1 MTVSGVFGQERP
13 HGAGYVRAPEGKG
26 DPGFEETD
34 LIPAIKT
41 LTDVANTAERLS
53 PDQFRHTIG
62 QLDFVSRAAAIM
74 VNPAGSRGA
83 GRQRRVGVSKRPLA
97 PPRRMAS
104 IISTMPPVLQP
115 EPNPRLAAN
124 VMHFARLLR
133 RAGLPVGPSETIAA
147 QDALTR
153 IDLASKTQARTALR
167 TAMIHRHEHQDV
179 FDQAF
184 ALFWRDPA
192 AAEQA
197 AAMALLDA
205 QKEKKPERPPPAAR
219 RVAEAFAA
227 KNQKPQPPK
236 DEPPV
241 TDMTMTV
248 SEQERLQSMDF
259 EAMGADEI
267 ARAKQEIRRLVLP
280 LDLRR
285 TRRLRADQNGPV
297 TDLRRTIRASL
308 RQGGEILTIARN
320 RRVTRPPP
328 LVVLCDI
335 SGSMARYA
343 QILMHFLHAV
353 TNDRDRVHIFL
364 FGTRLSNVTR
374 QLKARDPEVAFQM
387 VAHAVPDWSGGT
399 RIGEAVAGF
408 NHLWAKRVLGQGA
421 VVLLITDGLDRDGA
435 HGLAENMDR
444 LHRSCTR
451 LIWLNPLLRW
461 SGFEPKSQGI
471 RAMLPHVD
479 EFRPVHNLASLRGL
493 IDLLSRPAPM
503 KPASAGRFER

>member
-1 MTVSGVFGQERP
+1 MANHP
-13 HGAGYVRAPEGKG
+13 
-26 DPGFEETD
+26 D
-34 LIPAIKT
+34 L
-41 LTDVANTAERLS
+41 S
-53 PDQFRHTIG
+53 
-62 QLDFVSRAAAIM
+62 AAA
-74 VNPAGSRGA
+74 
-83 GRQRRVGVSKRPLA
+83 VSPPL
-97 PPRRMAS
+97 P
-104 IISTMPPVLQP
+104 T
-115 EPNPRLAAN
+115 PRLAAN

-133 RAGLPVGPSETIAA
+133 RAGLPVGPAEAIAA
-147 QDALTR
+147 QEALTR
-153 IDLASKTQARTALR
+153 VDLASKIQARTALL
-167 TAMIHRHEHQDV
+167 TAMIHRHEHRDV
-179 FDQAF
+179 FDHAF
-184 ALFWRDPA
+184 ALFWRDPS

-205 QKEKKPERPPPAAR
+205 QKQKKQDRPPPAAR
-219 RVAEAFAA
+219 RVAEAFAT
-227 KNQKPQPPK
+227 KSDKPPRPK

-248 SEQERLQSMDF
+248 SAQERLQQMDF
-259 EAMGADEI
+259 EAMGAAEI
-267 ARAKQEIRRLVLP
+267 AEAKREIRRLVLP
-280 LDLRR
+280 LDLRK

-297 TDLRRTIRASL
+297 TDLRRTVRASL

-343 QILMHFLHAV
+343 QILLHFLHAV
-353 TNDRDRVHIFL
+353 TNDRDRVSVFL

-374 QLKARDPEVAFQM
+374 QLRARDPEVAFQM

-399 RIGEAVAGF
+399 RIGEAVASF

-451 LIWLNPLLRW
+451 LVWLNPLLRW

-479 EFRPVHNLASLRGL
+479 EFRPVHNLASLRSL

-503 KPASAGRFER
+503 KGTTP